1 MGIED
6 RGAKK
11 TASANIVFLFCI
23 SAQKLPS
30 LSRSCSLR
38 SDHIAIVIIEM
49 TSTVEQPPA
58 YVSPPPAQSAP
69 SVEVADRDGGV
80 VQLRHDGRL
89 PLQVL
94 GDAGVDLVKCPELC
108 FFRLTSRSTLQRVV
122 GIELKN
128 HLLIIATII

>member
-23 SAQKLPS
+23 SAPL
-30 LSRSCSLR
+30 LSRSSSLR
-38 SDHIAIVIIEM
+38 SDHIAIVIIETM
-49 TSTVEQPPA
+49 STVEQPPVYLLLEA
-58 YVSPPPAQSAP
+58 LHPLASNLSQRLTPRDEVDDQA

-94 GDAGVDLVKCPELC
+94 GDAGVDLVKCHH
-108 FFRLTSRSTLQRVV
+108 LQSF
-122 GIELKN
+122 
-128 HLLIIATII
+128 ACSD